1 MANLQNLQ
9 GQFLGFQ
16 PLILLANFSMCP
28 EFLPSGGIMLQIL
41 GLKYLKFFRP
51 LLIVFIGPVIK
62 SVCDRRL

>member
-16 PLILLANFSMCP
+16 PLILLANFSM
-28 EFLPSGGIMLQIL
+28 FPSGCIMLQIL

-51 LLIVFIGPVIK
+51 LLIVFIGPVVK

>member
-28 EFLPSGGIMLQIL
+28 EFLPSGGIM
-41 GLKYLKFFRP
+41 
-51 LLIVFIGPVIK
+51 
-62 SVCDRRL
+62 S